1 MFKQDCVLAS
11 LKLGGIL
18 YTVILIGQKI
28 LRANHVNPNSNNKN
42 EDRHREDCALR
53 MISLHN
59 SMEKLSQI
67 FQTIRAVFF
76 GKKIFP
82 PK

>member
-28 LRANHVNPNSNNKN
+28 SRANHVNPNSNKMKT
-42 EDRHREDCALR
+42 D
-53 MISLHN
+53 I
-59 SMEKLSQI
+59 EKIVL
-67 FQTIRAVFF
+67 
-76 GKKIFP
+76 
-82 PK
+82 